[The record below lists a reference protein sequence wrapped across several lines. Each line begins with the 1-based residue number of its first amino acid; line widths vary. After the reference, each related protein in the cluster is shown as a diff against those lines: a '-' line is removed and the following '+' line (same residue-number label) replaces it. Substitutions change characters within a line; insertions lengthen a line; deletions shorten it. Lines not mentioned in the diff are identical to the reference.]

1 MGHPTQITILRSLR
15 DIASGELTRLGRAF
29 RNDVK
34 RVFVREFVSGWQSQL
49 VKNLQAGPLRGDDD
63 DAVRRLVSDLG
74 IEDETARSV
83 LMQGPQWKN
92 PLIENYMATVTVYKL
107 PWDQLDV
114 HNRRENVIEAMRATL
129 VFIQGR
135 RGNEHVP
142 PRGEIALSRTEW
154 ELLSRAFNSN
164 PWVDAVTIADE
175 RMRQQVLQQAAVQII
190 QEFND
195 SVTRPELHADISP
208 KKLIALVEYWLPAW
222 VIFFAAVPF
231 KWRF

>member
-34 RVFVREFVSGWQSQL
+34 RVFVRVFVSGWQSRL

-63 DAVRRLVSDLG
+63 DAVRGLVSDLG

-83 LMQGPQWKN
+83 LMQGAEWKN
-92 PLIENYMATVTVYKL
+92 PLIENYMAAVTVYKV

-114 HNRRENVIEAMRATL
+114 DNRRENVIEAMRQTL
-129 VFIQGR
+129 VFIQRR
-135 RGNEHVP
+135 RGNEQVAP
-142 PRGEIALSRTEW
+142 SGEISLSRTEW
-154 ELLSRAFNSN
+154 DLLSRAFNSN
-164 PWVDAVTIADE
+164 LWVDAVAISDE
-175 RMRQQVLQQAAVQII
+175 RLRQQLLQQAAARVI
-190 QEFND
+190 QEYND
-195 SVTRPELHADISP
+195 FVTRPELHADISP
-208 KKLIALVEYWLPAW
+208 LKLIALVEYWLPAW